1 MKHLPLPKLYSV
13 LQKLLFLFFSAGV
26 LAQDIPPPKSPL
38 LPKSLNDKKATA
50 NPFSTD
56 ALDSLSAKS
65 LDDDI
70 SIANYFIISQARD
83 TVHVDT
89 TLTIAKYYKFN
100 SQRRDNFAHLTLNNS
115 GQALNPLSLE
125 AWYNETAPAVGFK
138 AKESQRFMPHQVGYY
153 LSLIHI

>member
-1 MKHLPLPKLYSV
+1 MKHLPLPKLYRV

-26 LAQDIPPPKSPL
+26 LAQDIPPPTSPL
-38 LPKSLNDKKATA
+38 LPKSFNDKKATE
-50 NPFSTD
+50 NPFSTNV
-56 ALDSLSAKS
+56 LDSLSVKS

-115 GQALNPLSLE
+115 GQALNPLSSE
-125 AWYNETAPAVGFK
+125 AWYNETAPA
-138 AKESQRFMPHQVGYY
+138 RRRY
-153 LSLIHI
+153 